1 MQLDRNAKQPLY
13 LQLMAEIK
21 NQIESGFYANGEKI
35 PTEAELEN
43 IYGVSRIT
51 IRKTVEELCDLGYL
65 EKQQGKGT
73 FVKAPKIHRK
83 IEMRKSQSFSK
94 TCMSENVKAQSHVLD
109 TKTILVEKGQK
120 EFLGL
125 EDGDQVI
132 YIKRLM
138 LADQVPIIQEELYLP
153 VKLFQGFDVLRL
165 ENGSLF
171 ETIMGDLNL
180 VEPPVGVSK
189 IEAVNASMELGEVL
203 KIHAGDAVL
212 KMTTY
217 WSDSAGNPLYIGY
230 ENIVGNRYRIT
241 I

>member
-1 MQLDRNAKQPLY
+1 MKLDKNTKQPLY
-13 LQLMAEIK
+13 MQLMSELK
-21 NQIESGFYANGEKI
+21 SQIESGYYAIGEKI
-35 PTEAELEN
+35 PTETELEKV
-43 IYGVSRIT
+43 YGVSRIT
-51 IRKTVEELCDLGYL
+51 IRKTVEELCNLGYL

-94 TCMSENVKAQSHVLD
+94 TCMNANVQAQSH
-109 TKTILVEKGQK
+109 ILETNIILAEKGK
-120 EFLGL
+120 REFLDL
-125 EDGDQVI
+125 EEGDRVI

-138 LADQVPIIQEELYLP
+138 SADEVPIIQEELYLP
-153 VKLFQGFDVLRL
+153 EKIFTGFDVMRL

-171 ETIMGDLNL
+171 EIIMGDLHL
-180 VEPPVGVSK
+180 QDPPVGVSK
-189 IEAVNASMELGEVL
+189 IEAVNASMELGQVL
-203 KIHAGDAVL
+203 KIHSGDAVL

-217 WSDSAGNPLYIGY
+217 WSDAQGRPLYIGY

>member
-1 MQLDRNAKQPLY
+1 MMLEKNARQPLY
-13 LQLMAEIK
+13 IQLMTELK
-21 NQIESGFYANGEKI
+21 SQIESGYYTAGDKI
-35 PTEAELEN
+35 PTEAELEK

-51 IRKTVEELCDLGYL
+51 IRKTVEELCRLGYL

-73 FVKAPKIHRK
+73 FVKEPKIFRK

-94 TCMSENVKAQSHVLD
+94 TCMNANVTAKSHVLESEI
-109 TKTILVEKGQK
+109 ILADKGK
-120 EFLGL
+120 REFLKL
-125 EDGDQVI
+125 EEGEHVI

-138 LADQVPIIQEELYLP
+138 SADQVPIIQEELYLSEK
-153 VKLFQGFDVLRL
+153 VFSNFDVSRL

-171 ETIMGDLNL
+171 EILMKDLKL
-180 VEPPVGVSK
+180 EEPPVGVSK
-189 IEAVNASMELGEVL
+189 IEAVNASMELGQIL
-203 KIHAGDAVL
+203 MINPGDAVL

-217 WSDSAGNPLYIGY
+217 WSDTAGNPLYIGY